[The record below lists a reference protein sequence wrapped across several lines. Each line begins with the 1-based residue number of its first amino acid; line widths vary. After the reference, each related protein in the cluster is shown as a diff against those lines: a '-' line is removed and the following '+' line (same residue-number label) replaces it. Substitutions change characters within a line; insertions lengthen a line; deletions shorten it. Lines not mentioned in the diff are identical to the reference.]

1 MCRRRPKIHRAND
14 LPRETHL
21 IEKPTALRKYQTR
34 MQQPS
39 RRRIELDALR
49 GLMLV
54 WITCTH
60 LPTIASTY
68 VNQPFGFVSAAE
80 GFIFL
85 SALFTGR
92 IYYRLAQ
99 HDGYKPMT
107 LKLWARTVRLYLYHA
122 LLLAFVFLVAVPIAS
137 RGNRP
142 GLHNLLDFYFDAGAR
157 RAVSEAF
164 LLIYRPPLLDILPMY
179 IIFLVFT
186 SAALLLTRQRIP
198 WKVILWTAL
207 GIWLMAQ
214 FGFRAEEHAVVSKI
228 IPTHIPLNEMGSFDL
243 WAWQFLWI
251 GGIYLG
257 VRWGRG
263 DLDIEVSAKRLAIPA
278 ILIAV
283 PLFELRRAIAAGMNL
298 GPFENLFDK
307 WHLGPIRL
315 LNFAA
320 VAVLVILLQS
330 VLKPLAVRPLVWMG
344 QASLQVFCVHLLFV
358 FAGLTLLG
366 NASMLTSAK
375 QAALLIATF
384 TAMLITAKI
393 FSKTEAKQERQPK
406 TTPTDD
412 QPKTPSPTIAPEPIQ
427 SHLSAITTPL
437 PAPLPAPGD

>member
-1 MCRRRPKIHRAND
+1 MQ
-14 LPRETHL
+14 
-21 IEKPTALRKYQTR
+21 YQTH

-99 HDGYKPMT
+99 HDGYRPMT
-107 LKLWARTVRLYLYHA
+107 LKLWSRTVRLYLYHA

-157 RAVSEAF
+157 RAVAEAF

-186 SAALLLTRQRIP
+186 SVALLLTRSIP
-198 WKVILWTAL
+198 WKTILWTGFIVWA
-207 GIWLMAQ
+207 MAQ
-214 FGFRAEEHAVVSKI
+214 FGFRAQEHALVSKI

-251 GGIYLG
+251 FGIYLG

-263 DLDIEVSAKRLAIPA
+263 DLNIDVWAKRLMIPA
-278 ILIAV
+278 VIIASA
-283 PLFELRRAIAAGMNL
+283 LFELRRYLANSGGDL
-298 GPFENLFDK
+298 GPFEGLFDK

-315 LNFAA
+315 MNFAA
-320 VAVLVILLQS
+320 VAVLLILLQP
-330 VLKPLAVRPLVWMG
+330 VLKPLAFRPLVWLG

-366 NASMLTSAK
+366 NASMLSGAK
-375 QAALLIATF
+375 QAALLVVTF
-384 TAMLITAKI
+384 TAMLVTAKL

-406 TTPTDD
+406 VNPTDD
-412 QPKTPSPTIAPEPIQ
+412 TPQPPKPGIQPEPVEA
-427 SHLSAITTPL
+427 SLSSVSTPL
-437 PAPLPAPGD
+437 PAAAPGD

>member
-1 MCRRRPKIHRAND
+1 MW
-14 LPRETHL
+14 
-21 IEKPTALRKYQTR
+21 YQTH

-99 HDGYKPMT
+99 HDGYRPMT

-186 SAALLLTRQRIP
+186 SAALLLTRSIP
-198 WKVILWTAL
+198 WKTLLSTAL
-207 GIWLMAQ
+207 VIWIMAQ
-214 FGFRAEEHAVVSKI
+214 FGFRAQEHALVSKI

-251 GGIYLG
+251 VGIYLG

-263 DLDIEVSAKRLAIPA
+263 DLNIDVWAKRLM
-278 ILIAV
+278 V
-283 PLFELRRAIAAGMNL
+283 PSIVVASSLFELRRALSNGQNL
-298 GPFENLFDK
+298 GPFESLFDK

-315 LNFAA
+315 MNFAA
-320 VAVLVILLQS
+320 VAVLLILLQP
-330 VLKPLAVRPLVWMG
+330 VLKPLAFRPLVWLG
-344 QASLQVFCVHLLFV
+344 QASLQVFCVHLLFC

-366 NASMLTSAK
+366 NASMLSAAK
-375 QAALLIATF
+375 QVGLLATTF
-384 TAMLITAKI
+384 AAMLITAKL
-393 FSKTEAKQERQPK
+393 FSKTEAKQERQPRAN
-406 TTPTDD
+406 PTDD
-412 QPKTPSPTIAPEPIQ
+412 APQPPKARIQPEPV
-427 SHLSAITTPL
+427 HTPL
-437 PAPLPAPGD
+437 SSVTTTLPACAPGD